1 MSESQPGD
9 FKPKSAWPGV
19 DPARRRTKELGHGDG
34 FTEIIVTGR
43 LANSA
48 GEPVASPKFYRTNDS
63 FLLGERVRNEI
74 PVTYDPKSG
83 RFVLVTHIF
92 AAYSVGRGQKEPGPY
107 QTGSSLTLIEAEGC
121 KPLTVQFFDEMPDV
135 AITLSKQ

>member
-9 FKPKSAWPGV
+9 FKPESAWPGV
-19 DPARRRTKELGHGDG
+19 DPARQTNALGHGDG

-43 LANSA
+43 LMNSA

-74 PVTYDPKSG
+74 PVAYDPKSG

-107 QTGSSLTLIEAEGC
+107 QTGSSLTLIEAEVC

-135 AITLSKQ
+135 AITLSKE